1 MITLSCQNRLE
12 ANPEWLT
19 HRKVKVNK
27 NQNKTYA
34 YHSLSPIPTEETAT
48 VGNRER
54 LNQGQRMLKGFDTME
69 HQGHGSY
76 QVVLLPQLTKY
87 S

>member
-1 MITLSCQNRLE
+1 M
-12 ANPEWLT
+12 
-19 HRKVKVNK
+19 VNTQK
-27 NQNKTYA
+27 SEGEQKTKQNKTYA
-34 YHSLSPIPTEETAT
+34 YHSLSPTPTEETAT

-87 S
+87 SQHTP